1 LNFLPVKKKTRIFFF
16 SLSTGFV
23 INAQDYLYHYW
34 LGIISL
40 AVAYN
45 LLLIPARYCFD
56 DLDKNLRILWIS
68 LDYTFDFIYLIDIF
82 LQSRIGEN
90 EKTK

>member
-1 LNFLPVKKKTRIFFF
+1 LIR
-16 SLSTGFV
+16 TGFV
-23 INAQDYLYHYW
+23 IDPQNYLYHFW

-45 LLLIPARYCFD
+45 FLLIPVRYSFD
-56 DLDKNLRILWIS
+56 ELDKNLRIIWIS

-82 LQSRIGEN
+82 LQSRKGS
-90 EKTK
+90 